1 MLFYQVGL
9 VSPGEKIPFCGGS
22 IISKQHVLTAA
33 HCTIDRDTDEV
44 KVPEAIE
51 VLVGEHNTADN
62 IMDARAIS
70 AITNHPSFDK
80 ANLDFDFSI
89 LTLKSSLAFSSTVAP
104 ICIPAS
110 VSSLYTNSLATVT
123 GWGETASGYS
133 SSTLQKVDVTV
144 LSNQQCVS
152 SYGSQIKR

>member
-1 MLFYQVGL
+1 M
-9 VSPGEKIPFCGGS
+9 SPGEKIPFCGGS

-33 HCTIDRDTDEV
+33 HCTLDKDTDEV

-51 VLVGEHNTADN
+51 VLVGEHNVADS
-62 IMDARAIS
+62 IMDARTIS

-89 LTLKSSLAFSSTVAP
+89 LTLKFSLAFSSTVAP

-123 GWGETASGYS
+123 GWGETASGDS
-133 SSTLQKVDVTV
+133 SPTLQEVDVTV